1 MDLTLLALLGIIVMI
16 LLLFLGMNIGISMIL
31 VGVVGTAVAMGD
43 LGMAVKRLQTV
54 PFTTASTFSYVVIP
68 LYCLMGEFT
77 LESGMSKGLY
87 DCCEKWL
94 GRFRGGLNL
103 ATIVSNG
110 VFGAICG
117 SSSAAVATMGR
128 LSLPETR
135 RYKYDDNFS
144 AATCAAGGT
153 LSWLIPPSTGF
164 IVYAIS
170 AGNLSV
176 GRLFAAGIVPGIIL
190 MFAYIIAG
198 TVVCTLKPE
207 IAPRGT
213 SYTLGVRCKSFIGI
227 IPVVVLF
234 LVVLGGMF
242 SGIFSYTE
250 AAAIGAALAILYTV
264 IVRKFTFKGFV
275 SRCMSALKSS
285 IMVFQIMIGASVF
298 GYFLT
303 ITDLP
308 QNLAA
313 WISSL
318 DVHRIVIMLMMLLLY
333 IIIGMFMDTLSVVL
347 LTIPIFAPIV
357 TALGYDLIWFGVVV
371 VLCMVLGTIT
381 PPIGINLFIAAGI
394 DKNVEISKLMKAV
407 VPYCIALLIV
417 TVICILIPDLSIWLP
432 DLIYG
437 ENLM

>member
-1 MDLTLLALLGIIVMI
+1 MDLTLLALLGIIAMI

-31 VGVVGTAVAMGD
+31 VGVVGTAIAMD
-43 LGMAVKRLQTV
+43 DFGMAVKRLQTV

-164 IVYAIS
+164 IVYALS

-176 GRLFAAGIVPGIIL
+176 GRLFAAGIIPGIIL
-190 MFAYIIAG
+190 MAAYMIAG
-198 TVVCTLKPE
+198 TIVCTINPE
-207 IAPRGT
+207 MAPRGERY
-213 SYTLGVRCKSFIGI
+213 SIGVACKSLIGI

-234 LVVLGGMF
+234 VVVLGGMF

-250 AAAIGAALAILYTV
+250 AAAIGAALAIIYTV
-264 IVRKFTFKGFV
+264 IARKFTFKGFV

-285 IMVFQIMIGASVF
+285 IMVFQIMIGAQVF

-303 ITDLP
+303 VTNLP

-313 WISSL
+313 WISTL
-318 DVHRIVIMLMMLLLY
+318 DIHRVVIMLMMLLLY

-417 TVICILIPDLSIWLP
+417 TIICILIPDLSLWLP
-432 DLIYG
+432 DLFYG